1 MKLRLHLFAALLAL
15 LPLAACASPTNPTEG
30 DDYEVIAGGKP
41 FAPLTGGQKVEVV
54 EVFGY
59 VCIHCAHFEPQFEA
73 WQKKQPASVRVT
85 SVPAAFGGFW
95 IPYAKAYYAAQ
106 SMGVL
111 KQSHAAVFKA
121 LHETGE
127 LPIQNAGDDEIGR
140 FYAKYGVDP
149 AKFAATM
156 ESPQVA
162 AQLDKARAFGMGSG
176 ITGTPTLVVN
186 GKYRIKVASP
196 DDVLKVA
203 DFLIKREL
211 AAAK

>member
-1 MKLRLHLFAALLAL
+1 MKLRLFALALLAL
-15 LPLAACASPTNPTEG
+15 LPLTACASSNAPVEG
-30 DDYEVIAGGKP
+30 EDYDVIAGGQP
-41 FAPLTGGQKVEVV
+41 FAPLTGQQKVEVV

-73 WQKKQPASVRVT
+73 WQKRQPASVRVT
-85 SVPAAFGGFW
+85 SVPAAFGGYW
-95 IPYAKAYYAAQ
+95 IPYAKAFYAAQ
-106 SMGVL
+106 QLGVL

-121 LHETGE
+121 LHDSHE
-127 LPIQNAGDDEIGR
+127 LPIQNASDQEIAG
-140 FYAKYGVDP
+140 FYARFGPDP
-149 AKFAATM
+149 DKFAAAM

-162 AQLDKARAFGMGSG
+162 AQLDKARAFGMASG
-176 ITGTPTLVVN
+176 IRGTPTLVIN
-186 GKYRIKVASP
+186 GKYRITTVDP

>member
-1 MKLRLHLFAALLAL
+1 MKLRLFALALLAL
-15 LPLAACASPTNPTEG
+15 LPLTACASSNAPVEG
-30 DDYEVIAGGKP
+30 EDYDVIADGQP
-41 FAPLTGGQKVEVV
+41 FAPLTGQQKVEVV

-73 WQKKQPASVRVT
+73 WQKRQPASVRVT
-85 SVPAAFGGFW
+85 SVPAAFGGYW
-95 IPYAKAYYAAQ
+95 IPYAKAFYAAQ
-106 SMGVL
+106 QLGVL

-121 LHETGE
+121 LHDSHE
-127 LPIQNAGDDEIGR
+127 LPIQNASDQEIAG
-140 FYAKYGVDP
+140 FYARFGPDP
-149 AKFAATM
+149 DKFAAAM

-162 AQLDKARAFGMGSG
+162 AQLDKARAFGMASG
-176 ITGTPTLVVN
+176 IRGTPTLVIN
-186 GKYRIKVASP
+186 GKYRITTVDP

>member
-1 MKLRLHLFAALLAL
+1 MKLRLFVLALLAL
-15 LPLAACASPTNPTEG
+15 LPLTACASSNAPVEG
-30 DDYEVIAGGKP
+30 EDYDVIAGGQP
-41 FAPLTGGQKVEVV
+41 FAPLTGQQKVEVV

-73 WQKKQPASVRVT
+73 WQKRQPASVRVT
-85 SVPAAFGGFW
+85 SVPAAFGGYW
-95 IPYAKAYYAAQ
+95 IPYAKAFYAAQ
-106 SMGVL
+106 QLGVL

-121 LHETGE
+121 LHDSHE
-127 LPIQNAGDDEIGR
+127 LPIQNASDQEIAG
-140 FYAKYGVDP
+140 FYARFGPDP
-149 AKFAATM
+149 DKFAAAM

-162 AQLDKARAFGMGSG
+162 AQLDKARAFGMASG
-176 ITGTPTLVVN
+176 IRGTPTLVIN
-186 GKYRIKVASP
+186 GKYRITTVDP

>member
-1 MKLRLHLFAALLAL
+1 MKLRLFVLALLAL
-15 LPLAACASPTNPTEG
+15 LPLTACASSNAPVEG
-30 DDYEVIAGGKP
+30 EDYDVIAGGQP
-41 FAPLTGGQKVEVV
+41 FAPLTGQQKVEVV

-73 WQKKQPASVRVT
+73 WQKRQPASVRVT
-85 SVPAAFGGFW
+85 SVPAAFGGYW
-95 IPYAKAYYAAQ
+95 IPYAKAFYAAQ
-106 SMGVL
+106 QLGVL

-121 LHETGE
+121 LHDSHE
-127 LPIQNAGDDEIGR
+127 LPIQNASDQEIAG
-140 FYAKYGVDP
+140 FYARFGPDP
-149 AKFAATM
+149 DKFAAAM

-162 AQLDKARAFGMGSG
+162 AQLEKARAFGMASG
-176 ITGTPTLVVN
+176 IRGTPTLVIN
-186 GKYRIKVASP
+186 GKYRITTVDP

>member
-1 MKLRLHLFAALLAL
+1 MKLRLFALALLAL
-15 LPLAACASPTNPTEG
+15 LPLTACASSNAPVEG
-30 DDYEVIAGGKP
+30 EDYDVIADGQP
-41 FAPLTGGQKVEVV
+41 FAPLTGQQKVEVV

-73 WQKKQPASVRVT
+73 WQKRQPASVRVT
-85 SVPAAFGGFW
+85 SVPAAFGGYW
-95 IPYAKAYYAAQ
+95 IAYAKAFYAAQ
-106 SMGVL
+106 QLGVL

-121 LHETGE
+121 LHDSHE
-127 LPIQNAGDDEIGR
+127 LPIQNASDQEIAG
-140 FYAKYGVDP
+140 FYARFGPDP
-149 AKFAATM
+149 DKFAAAM

-162 AQLDKARAFGMGSG
+162 AQLDKARAFGMASG
-176 ITGTPTLVVN
+176 IRGTPTLVIN
-186 GKYRIKVASP
+186 GKYRITTVDP

>member
-1 MKLRLHLFAALLAL
+1 MKLRLFALALLAL
-15 LPLAACASPTNPTEG
+15 LPLTACASSNAPVEG
-30 DDYEVIAGGKP
+30 EDYDVIAGGQP
-41 FAPLTGGQKVEVV
+41 FAPLTGQQKVEVV

-73 WQKKQPASVRVT
+73 WQKRQPASVRVT
-85 SVPAAFGGFW
+85 SVPAAFGGYW
-95 IPYAKAYYAAQ
+95 IPYAKAFYAAQ
-106 SMGVL
+106 QLGVL

-121 LHETGE
+121 LHDSHE
-127 LPIQNAGDDEIGR
+127 LPIQNASDQEIAG
-140 FYAKYGVDP
+140 FYARFGPDP
-149 AKFAATM
+149 DKFAAAM

-162 AQLDKARAFGMGSG
+162 AQLEKARAFGMASG
-176 ITGTPTLVVN
+176 IRGTPTLVIN
-186 GKYRIKVASP
+186 GKYRITTVDP

>member
-1 MKLRLHLFAALLAL
+1 MKLRLFVLALLAL
-15 LPLAACASPTNPTEG
+15 LPLTACASSNAPVEG
-30 DDYEVIAGGKP
+30 EDYDVIADGQP
-41 FAPLTGGQKVEVV
+41 FAPLTGQQKVEVV

-73 WQKKQPASVRVT
+73 WQKRQPASVRVT
-85 SVPAAFGGFW
+85 SVPAAFGGYW
-95 IPYAKAYYAAQ
+95 IPYAKAFYAAQ
-106 SMGVL
+106 QLGVL

-121 LHETGE
+121 LHDSHE
-127 LPIQNAGDDEIGR
+127 LPIQNASDQEIAG
-140 FYAKYGVDP
+140 FYARFGPDP
-149 AKFAATM
+149 DKFAAAM

-162 AQLDKARAFGMGSG
+162 AQLEKARAFGMASG
-176 ITGTPTLVVN
+176 IRGTPTLVIN
-186 GKYRIKVASP
+186 GKYRITTVDP

>member
-1 MKLRLHLFAALLAL
+1 MKLRLFALALLAL
-15 LPLAACASPTNPTEG
+15 LPLTACASSNAPVEG
-30 DDYEVIAGGKP
+30 EDYDVIAGGQP
-41 FAPLTGGQKVEVV
+41 FAPLTGPQKVEVV

-73 WQKKQPASVRVT
+73 WQKRQPASVRVT
-85 SVPAAFGGFW
+85 SVPAAFGGYW
-95 IPYAKAYYAAQ
+95 IPYAKAFYAAQ
-106 SMGVL
+106 QLGVL

-121 LHETGE
+121 LHDSHE
-127 LPIQNAGDDEIGR
+127 LPIQNASDQEIAG
-140 FYAKYGVDP
+140 FYARFGPDP
-149 AKFAATM
+149 DKFAAAM

-162 AQLDKARAFGMGSG
+162 AQLEKARAFGMASG
-176 ITGTPTLVVN
+176 IRGTPTLVIN
-186 GKYRIKVASP
+186 GKYRITTVDP

>member
-1 MKLRLHLFAALLAL
+1 MKLRLFALALLAL
-15 LPLAACASPTNPTEG
+15 LPLTACASSNAPVEG
-30 DDYEVIAGGKP
+30 EDYDVIAGGQP
-41 FAPLTGGQKVEVV
+41 FAPLTGQQKVEVV

-73 WQKKQPASVRVT
+73 WQKRQPASVRVT
-85 SVPAAFGGFW
+85 SVPAAFGGYW
-95 IPYAKAYYAAQ
+95 IPYAKAFYAAQ
-106 SMGVL
+106 QLGVL

-121 LHETGE
+121 LHDSHE
-127 LPIQNAGDDEIGR
+127 LPIQNASDQEIAG
-140 FYAKYGVDP
+140 FYARFGPDP
-149 AKFAATM
+149 DKFAAAM

-162 AQLDKARAFGMGSG
+162 AQLDKARAFGMASR
-176 ITGTPTLVVN
+176 IRGTPTLVIN
-186 GKYRIKVASP
+186 GKYRITTVDP

>member
-1 MKLRLHLFAALLAL
+1 MKLRLFALALLAL
-15 LPLAACASPTNPTEG
+15 LPLTACASSNAPVEG
-30 DDYEVIAGGKP
+30 EDYDVIADGQP
-41 FAPLTGGQKVEVV
+41 FAPLTGQQKVEVV

-73 WQKKQPASVRVT
+73 WQKRQPASVRVT
-85 SVPAAFGGFW
+85 SVPAAFGGYW
-95 IPYAKAYYAAQ
+95 IPYAKAFYAAQ
-106 SMGVL
+106 QLGVL

-121 LHETGE
+121 LHDSHE
-127 LPIQNAGDDEIGR
+127 LPIQNASDQEIAG
-140 FYAKYGVDP
+140 FYARFGPDP
-149 AKFAATM
+149 DKFAAAM

-162 AQLDKARAFGMGSG
+162 AQLEKARAFGMASG
-176 ITGTPTLVVN
+176 IRGTPTLVIN
-186 GKYRIKVASP
+186 GKYRITTVDP

>member
-1 MKLRLHLFAALLAL
+1 MKLRLFALALLAL
-15 LPLAACASPTNPTEG
+15 LPLTACASSNAPVEG
-30 DDYEVIAGGKP
+30 EDYDVIAGGQP
-41 FAPLTGGQKVEVV
+41 FAPLTGQQKVEVV

-73 WQKKQPASVRVT
+73 WQKRQSASVRVT
-85 SVPAAFGGFW
+85 SVPAAFGGYW
-95 IPYAKAYYAAQ
+95 IPYAKAFYAAQ
-106 SMGVL
+106 QLGVL

-121 LHETGE
+121 LHDSHE
-127 LPIQNAGDDEIGR
+127 LPIQNASDQEIAG
-140 FYAKYGVDP
+140 FYARFGPDP
-149 AKFAATM
+149 DKFAAAM

-162 AQLDKARAFGMGSG
+162 AQLDKARAFGMASG
-176 ITGTPTLVVN
+176 IRGTPTLVIN
-186 GKYRIKVASP
+186 GKYRITTVDP